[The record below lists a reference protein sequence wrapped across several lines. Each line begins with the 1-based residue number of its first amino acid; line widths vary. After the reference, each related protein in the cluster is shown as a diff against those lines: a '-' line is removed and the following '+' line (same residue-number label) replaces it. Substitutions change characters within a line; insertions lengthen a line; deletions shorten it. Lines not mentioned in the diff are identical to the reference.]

1 MPVGPHVAWC
11 ASPEEFTE
19 LDGPV
24 QEEATAQG
32 EEARL
37 YWVVSACTHHFLSP
51 SASRWQ
57 AGCPL

>member
-1 MPVGPHVAWC
+1 MAMPVGPYVAWC

-24 QEEATAQG
+24 QEEATSRG

-37 YWVVSACTHHFLSP
+37 YWVVS
-51 SASRWQ
+51 
-57 AGCPL
+57 GCPVSWVL